1 MTPRRSHDPGQGQ
14 GEEADLSYF
23 VRERPIGLLL
33 SNLAAVYERAF
44 LLGVT
49 ADASFASITAADH
62 AILRCVAQRS
72 ATSTEIAR
80 TLGISKQAIGKTV
93 NALERRGY
101 VVRSRSAVD
110 LRAQVISMTDQGRLL
125 IERSIRVAESLEART
140 QAVLGAQDLALLKA
154 LLVRTQDAEDQL
166 PVAEPRPQTRSS
178 ASRP

>member
-1 MTPRRSHDPGQGQ
+1 MTPKRSHASGKGPGV
-14 GEEADLSYF
+14 ESDLSYF
-23 VRERPIGLLL
+23 SRERPVGLLL

-49 ADASFASITAADH
+49 SDASFASITAADH

-80 TLGISKQAIGKTV
+80 TLGLSKQAIGKTV

-110 LRAQVISMTDQGRLL
+110 LRAQVVSMTDKGRLL
-125 IERSIRVAESLEART
+125 IARSIRVAEALDART
-140 QAVLGAQDLALLKA
+140 REVLGAQDLALLKA
-154 LLVRTQDAEDQL
+154 LLVRTQDAEGQL
-166 PVAEPRPQTRSS
+166 ERA
-178 ASRP
+178 

>member
-1 MTPRRSHDPGQGQ
+1 MTPKRSHGSGKGPGL
-14 GEEADLSYF
+14 ESDFSYF
-23 VRERPIGLLL
+23 SRERPVGLLL

-44 LLGVT
+44 LQGLT
-49 ADASFASITAADH
+49 SDASFASITAADH

-80 TLGISKQAIGKTV
+80 TLSLSKQAIGKTV

-110 LRAQVISMTDQGRLL
+110 LRAQVVSMTDKGRLL
-125 IERSIRVAESLEART
+125 IERSIRVAKVLDART
-140 QAVLGAQDLALLKA
+140 REVLGAQDLVLLKA

-166 PVAEPRPQTRSS
+166 AR
-178 ASRP
+178 A